1 MDNTFMPWDAK
12 TERRLKLKDLRTLMA
27 VVDAGGMG
35 KAAEIL
41 NTSQPAVSQAIA
53 NLERVLG
60 KRLLERGRKGV
71 ELTPY
76 GEALFR
82 SGAAVFDDLRKGVEE
97 IDFISDPTSGEVRVG
112 CSEPVAAGL
121 LSEVIDRV
129 VRQYPRIVVRAVAG
143 LPLELLRDLD
153 ARKIDFVLA
162 QNVGRS
168 SVEHRN
174 IEILYHEQVVVAAGL
189 HHPLAHRR
197 RVRLDDLVDQAW
209 VLPLPNSLI
218 STLVT
223 DAFYRSGLGA
233 PRVSVIAPRLLLRL
247 IFASRGRLLTA
258 SPMVMLRGAGKQM
271 SIKRLPV
278 ELPGNRRPV
287 GLVTLKDRVLS
298 PVAQLFIE
306 HTRAVAKT
314 IA

>member
-1 MDNTFMPWDAK
+1 MDDMPWNDK
-12 TERRLKLKDLRTLMA
+12 IERRLKLKDLRTLMA

-35 KAAEIL
+35 KAADRL
-41 NTSQPAVSQAIA
+41 NSSQPAVSQAIA
-53 NLERVLG
+53 NLERTLG
-60 KRLLERGRKGV
+60 KRLLERGRKGI

-76 GEALFR
+76 GEALLR
-82 SGAAVFDDLRKGVEE
+82 SGTAVFDDLRKGVEE
-97 IDFISDPTSGEVRVG
+97 IDFLSDPSSGEVRVG

-174 IEILYHEQVVVAAGL
+174 IEILYHEQVVVAAGS

-218 STLVT
+218 STIVA
-223 DAFYRSGLGA
+223 DAFYRHGLVA

-247 IFASRGRLLTA
+247 IFVSRGRLLTA
-258 SPMVMLRGAGKQM
+258 SPIVMLRGAGKQM

-278 ELPGNRRPV
+278 ELPGDRRPV

>member
-1 MDNTFMPWDAK
+1 MPWNDK
-12 TERRLKLKDLRTLMA
+12 IERRLKLKDLRTLMA

-35 KAAEIL
+35 KAADRL
-41 NTSQPAVSQAIA
+41 NSSQPAVSQAIA
-53 NLERVLG
+53 NLERTLG
-60 KRLLERGRKGV
+60 KRLLERGRKGI

-76 GEALFR
+76 GEALLR
-82 SGAAVFDDLRKGVEE
+82 SGTAVFDDLRKGVEE
-97 IDFISDPTSGEVRVG
+97 IDFLSDPSSGEVRVG

-174 IEILYHEQVVVAAGL
+174 IEILYHEQVVVAAGS

-218 STLVT
+218 STIVA
-223 DAFYRSGLGA
+223 DAFYRHGLVA

-247 IFASRGRLLTA
+247 IFVSRGRLLTA
-258 SPMVMLRGAGKQM
+258 SPIVMLRGAGKQM

-278 ELPGNRRPV
+278 ELPGDRRPV